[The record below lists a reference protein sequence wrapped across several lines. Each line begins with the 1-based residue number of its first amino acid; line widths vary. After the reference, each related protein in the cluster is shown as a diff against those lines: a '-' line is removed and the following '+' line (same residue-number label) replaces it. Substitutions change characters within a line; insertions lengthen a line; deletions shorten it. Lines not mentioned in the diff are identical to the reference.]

1 MKNVMLIISMLLVC
15 CGVSAQTA
23 ENVGKAET
31 TIKTAKNVGKVT
43 TVKAE
48 ERPEVLIETT
58 MGNIR
63 VALYNETP
71 LHRDNFL
78 KLIREYHY
86 YDSLLFHRV
95 IPDFMIQAGD
105 PYSKNA
111 PKGAVLGDHSLDYI
125 IPAEIRLPQIYHKR
139 GALAAAREP
148 DMVNPKRESS
158 SSQFY
163 IVYGRKQDERGL
175 QRGRDNLRQLFGD
188 SIQMTD
194 EMREAY
200 ITVGGTPHLDGGY
213 TVFGEVLEGMDVV
226 DRIQRVERDANDR
239 PLEDVR
245 IIKATILKDLPGME
259 KKPKKVMKRV
269 AKKPVKRK

>member
-23 ENVGKAET
+23 KNVDKAGT

-111 PKGAVLGDHSLDYI
+111 PKGAVLGDHSLDYT
-125 IPAEIRLPQIYHKR
+125 IPAEIRLPQIYHKL

-175 QRGRDNLRQLFGD
+175 QRGRDNLRKLFGD

-194 EMREAY
+194 EMREVY
-200 ITVGGTPHLDGGY
+200 TTVGGTPHLDGGY

-226 DRIQRVERDANDR
+226 DRIQRVQRDANDR

-245 IIKATILKDLPGME
+245 IVKATILKDLPGME

>member
-1 MKNVMLIISMLLVC
+1 MKNVILIISMLLAC

-23 ENVGKAET
+23 KNVGKAGT

-111 PKGAVLGDHSLDYI
+111 PKGAVLGDHSLDYT

-139 GALAAAREP
+139 GVLAAAREP

-194 EMREAY
+194 EMREVY
-200 ITVGGTPHLDGGY
+200 TTVGGTPHLDGGY

-245 IIKATILKDLPGME
+245 IVKATILKDLPGME

>member
-23 ENVGKAET
+23 KNVGKAGT

-111 PKGAVLGDHSLDYI
+111 PKGTVLGDHSLDYT

-148 DMVNPKRESS
+148 DVVNPKRESS

-194 EMREAY
+194 EMREVY
-200 ITVGGTPHLDGGY
+200 TTVGGTPHLDGGY

-245 IIKATILKDLPGME
+245 IVKATILKDLPGME

>member
-1 MKNVMLIISMLLVC
+1 MLIISMLLVC

-23 ENVGKAET
+23 KNVGKAGAVV
-31 TIKTAKNVGKVT
+31 K

-111 PKGAVLGDHSLDYI
+111 PKGAVLGDHSLDYT

-194 EMREAY
+194 EMREVY
-200 ITVGGTPHLDGGY
+200 TTVGGY

-245 IIKATILKDLPGME
+245 IVKATILKDLPGME

>member
-1 MKNVMLIISMLLVC
+1 MKNVLLIISMLLVC

-23 ENVGKAET
+23 KDVDKAGT

-43 TVKAE
+43 TVKTE

-95 IPDFMIQAGD
+95 IPDIMIQAGD

-111 PKGAVLGDHSLDYI
+111 PKGAVLGDHSLDYT

-188 SIQMTD
+188 SIKMTD

-200 ITVGGTPHLDGGY
+200 TTVGGTPHLDGGY
-213 TVFGEVLEGMDVV
+213 TVFGEVLDGMDVV
-226 DRIQRVERDANDR
+226 DCIQRVERDANDR

>member
-23 ENVGKAET
+23 KNVDKAGT

-48 ERPEVLIETT
+48 KRPEVLIETT

-111 PKGAVLGDHSLDYI
+111 PKGAVLGDHSLDYT

-194 EMREAY
+194 EMREVY
-200 ITVGGTPHLDGGY
+200 TTVGGTPHLDGGY
-213 TVFGEVLEGMDVV
+213 TVFGEVLEGMDVA
-226 DRIQRVERDANDR
+226 DCIQRVERDANDR

-245 IIKATILKDLPGME
+245 IVKATILKDLPGME

>member
-1 MKNVMLIISMLLVC
+1 MKNVILIISMLLAC

-23 ENVGKAET
+23 KNVGKAGT

-111 PKGAVLGDHSLDYI
+111 PKGAVLGDHSLDYT

-200 ITVGGTPHLDGGY
+200 TTVGGTPHLDGGY

-245 IIKATILKDLPGME
+245 IVKATILKDLPGME

>member
-1 MKNVMLIISMLLVC
+1 MLIISMLLLC
-15 CGVSAQTA
+15 IGVGAQTA
-23 ENVGKAET
+23 KNVDKAGT

-111 PKGAVLGDHSLDYI
+111 PKGAVLGDHSLDYT

-194 EMREAY
+194 EMREVY
-200 ITVGGTPHLDGGY
+200 TTVGGTPHLDGGY
-213 TVFGEVLEGMDVV
+213 TVFGEVLEGIDVV

-245 IIKATILKDLPGME
+245 IVKATILKDLPGME

>member
-1 MKNVMLIISMLLVC
+1 MKNVMLIISMLLLC
-15 CGVSAQTA
+15 CGVGAQ
-23 ENVGKAET
+23 
-31 TIKTAKNVGKVT
+31 TAKNVGKAGAVVKT
-43 TVKAE
+43 VKTEGKVKTVKAE

-95 IPDFMIQAGD
+95 IPDFMIQTGD

-111 PKGAVLGDHSLDYI
+111 PKGAVLGDHSLDYT

-200 ITVGGTPHLDGGY
+200 TTVGGTPHLDGGY

-226 DRIQRVERDANDR
+226 DRIQRVQRDANDR

-245 IIKATILKDLPGME
+245 IIKTTILKDLPGME
-259 KKPKKVMKRV
+259 KKPKKVVKRV
-269 AKKPVKRK
+269 AKKPVRRK

>member
-1 MKNVMLIISMLLVC
+1 MKNVMLIISMLLAC

-23 ENVGKAET
+23 KNVGKAGT

-111 PKGAVLGDHSLDYI
+111 PKGAVLGDHSLDYT

-194 EMREAY
+194 EMREVY
-200 ITVGGTPHLDGGY
+200 TTVGGTPHLDGGY

-245 IIKATILKDLPGME
+245 IVKATILKDLPGME

-269 AKKPVKRK
+269 AKKPVRRK

>member
-15 CGVSAQTA
+15 IGVGAQTA
-23 ENVGKAET
+23 KNVGKAGT

-111 PKGAVLGDHSLDYI
+111 PKGAVLGDHSFDYT

-200 ITVGGTPHLDGGY
+200 TTVGGTPHLDGGY
-213 TVFGEVLEGMDVV
+213 TVFGEVLDGMDVV
-226 DRIQRVERDANDR
+226 DRIQRVQRDANDR

-245 IIKATILKDLPGME
+245 IVKATILKDLPGME

>member
-1 MKNVMLIISMLLVC
+1 MKNVMLIISMLLAC

-23 ENVGKAET
+23 KNVGKAGT

-111 PKGAVLGDHSLDYI
+111 PKGAVLGDHSLDYT

-194 EMREAY
+194 EMREVY
-200 ITVGGTPHLDGGY
+200 TTVGGTPHLDGGY

-239 PLEDVR
+239 SLEDVR
-245 IIKATILKDLPGME
+245 IVKATILKDLPGME

-269 AKKPVKRK
+269 AKKPVRRK

>member
-1 MKNVMLIISMLLVC
+1 MKNVMLIISMLLLC
-15 CGVSAQTA
+15 IGVGAQ
-23 ENVGKAET
+23 
-31 TIKTAKNVGKVT
+31 TAKNVGKAGAVVK

-111 PKGAVLGDHSLDYI
+111 PKGAVLGDHSLDYT

-163 IVYGRKQDERGL
+163 IVYGRKQDERGHPRGQPRDSRIL
-175 QRGRDNLRQLFGD
+175 CAQRRSAGSRNIQEGLLRHHRRPDHNRSRRKHGPFRQGRRDGRLLFQAISSRG
-188 SIQMTD
+188 
-194 EMREAY
+194 
-200 ITVGGTPHLDGGY
+200 
-213 TVFGEVLEGMDVV
+213 
-226 DRIQRVERDANDR
+226 QRLAS
-239 PLEDVR
+239 
-245 IIKATILKDLPGME
+245 
-259 KKPKKVMKRV
+259 
-269 AKKPVKRK
+269 

>member
-1 MKNVMLIISMLLVC
+1 MKNVILIISMLLAC

-23 ENVGKAET
+23 KNVGKAGT

-111 PKGAVLGDHSLDYI
+111 PKGAVLGDHSLDYT

-200 ITVGGTPHLDGGY
+200 TTVGGTPHLDGGY

-245 IIKATILKDLPGME
+245 IVKATILKDLPGME
-259 KKPKKVMKRV
+259 KKPKKVVKRV

>member
-1 MKNVMLIISMLLVC
+1 MLIISMLLLC
-15 CGVSAQTA
+15 IGVSAQTA
-23 ENVGKAET
+23 KNVGKAGT
-31 TIKTAKNVGKVT
+31 TIKTAKNVGKVGAVVK

-105 PYSKNA
+105 PWSKNA
-111 PKGAVLGDHSLDYI
+111 KKGEELGEHSLDYN
-125 IPAEIRLPQIYHKR
+125 IPAEIRLPGIYHKR

-148 DMVNPKRESS
+148 DMVNPKCESS

-245 IIKATILKDLPGME
+245 IVKATILKDLPGME

>member
-1 MKNVMLIISMLLVC
+1 MKNVLLIISMLLAC

-23 ENVGKAET
+23 KNVGKAGT

-111 PKGAVLGDHSLDYI
+111 PKGAVLGDHSLDYT

-194 EMREAY
+194 EMREVY
-200 ITVGGTPHLDGGY
+200 TTVGGTPHLDGGY

-226 DRIQRVERDANDR
+226 DRIQRVQRDANDR

-245 IIKATILKDLPGME
+245 IVKATILKDLPGME

>member
-1 MKNVMLIISMLLVC
+1 MLIISMLLVC
-15 CGVSAQTA
+15 CGVGAQTA
-23 ENVGKAET
+23 KNVDKAGT
-31 TIKTAKNVGKVT
+31 TIKTAKNVGKVK

-48 ERPEVLIETT
+48 DRPEVLIETT
-58 MGNIR
+58 MGNIW

-95 IPDFMIQAGD
+95 IPDFMIQTGD

-111 PKGAVLGDHSLDYI
+111 PKGAVLGDHSLDYT

-194 EMREAY
+194 EMREVY
-200 ITVGGTPHLDGGY
+200 TTVGGTPHLDGGY

-245 IIKATILKDLPGME
+245 IVKATILKDLPGME

>member
-1 MKNVMLIISMLLVC
+1 MKNVMLIISMLLLC

-23 ENVGKAET
+23 KNVGKAGT
-31 TIKTAKNVGKVT
+31 TIKTVKHVGKVT

-86 YDSLLFHRV
+86 YDSLLFHSV

-111 PKGAVLGDHSLDYI
+111 PKGAVLGDHSLDYT

-158 SSQFY
+158 SLQLY

-200 ITVGGTPHLDGGY
+200 TTVGGTPHLDGGY

-226 DRIQRVERDANDR
+226 DRIQRVQRDANDR

>member
-15 CGVSAQTA
+15 CGVGAQPA
-23 ENVGKAET
+23 KNVGKAGAVV
-31 TIKTAKNVGKVT
+31 KTVKTEGKVT

-111 PKGAVLGDHSLDYI
+111 PKGAVLGDHSLDYT

-200 ITVGGTPHLDGGY
+200 TTVGGTPHLDGGY

-226 DRIQRVERDANDR
+226 DRIQHVERDANDR

-259 KKPKKVMKRV
+259 KKPKKVVKRV
-269 AKKPVKRK
+269 AKKPARRK